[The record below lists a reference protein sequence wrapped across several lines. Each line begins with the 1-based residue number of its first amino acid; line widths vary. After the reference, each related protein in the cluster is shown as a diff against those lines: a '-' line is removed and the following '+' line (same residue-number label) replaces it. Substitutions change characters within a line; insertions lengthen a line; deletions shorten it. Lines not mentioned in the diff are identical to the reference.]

1 MNVYR
6 PQVKEVAVV
15 GVTSEKWGQKV
26 CAVVVLTP
34 EGKTGGKDG
43 KPWSPLDMRKAM
55 KERLVPYKIPQVMV
69 TVDDIPKNAMGKINK
84 KQLVVQVWPRGASPP
99 PADRTAA

>member
-1 MNVYR
+1 
-6 PQVKEVAVV
+6 
-15 GVTSEKWGQKV
+15 
-26 CAVVVLTP
+26 VLTA

-84 KQLVVQVWPRGASPP
+84 KQLVAQVWPRGASPP
-99 PADRTAA
+99 PENRTGI